1 MGIYGYI
8 RVAGGSRSA
17 SEAEFEGS
25 INLISRY
32 CSDSGLSN
40 PIYRKE
46 RSVSGLVPFAQRP
59 VGKELL
65 GALHKGDV
73 LIAPSFAQLFLS
85 AKDAVQSLR
94 ALSEQGVEV
103 HIIDMGGKFDAS
115 LQHQSVMV
123 ALEAVARE
131 RRTPETEEK
140 NKHDATS
147 FTGGD
152 VPFGYQVND
161 TGQLIPHAE
170 EQLIIVEMEKLRGQ
184 GISFRGISEK
194 LSKRT
199 PPVKLSYS
207 GVRKIL
213 MNQRKSDQ
221 TKD

>member
-1 MGIYGYI
+1 
-8 RVAGGSRSA
+8 
-17 SEAEFEGS
+17 
-25 INLISRY
+25 
-32 CSDSGLSN
+32 
-40 PIYRKE
+40 
-46 RSVSGLVPFAQRP
+46 